1 MKGRTSGGRE
11 DAVRRLL
18 LRALGVGF
26 TLTVALVP
34 ASCDLPTAAP
44 ILETKW
50 LFEVRSTA
58 IDVDGLLPT
67 GVTREAGAFSVAVDP
82 GQAGKGLDELCPVCL
97 ELQGRSA
104 PKPAFT
110 GGLADTLSLP
120 ASVVSADLAAG
131 SAELSFL
138 HDFDFDPLRPPGGQ
152 AGSFTLVV
160 SEIGG
165 RELARAVLD
174 GATDS
179 LPPGESY
186 RRTLALAP
194 GAVGPQVVFAVS
206 ISSPAGGRDR
216 EHWVRFE
223 ANQSFQASVAPA
235 GLSVS
240 SATVDAVGRQA
251 EIEPAAV
258 GVEGVDAAIV
268 DRIAT
273 GAFVLEIANPFGV
286 GMDAEFVIAQGDS
299 AVVRKD
305 FKVSRDAASTASI
318 PLSADEFRSF
328 LGKPDVVMSGSGTVV
343 SPAGGVRVAPDM
355 EVKIDGNVELVI
367 RVGS

>member
-1 MKGRTSGGRE
+1 MT
-11 DAVRRLL
+11 RRAAEGPRS
-18 LRALGVGF
+18 LRVGLV
-26 TLTVALVP
+26 LTVALAP
-34 ASCDLPTAAP
+34 ASCDLPTSAP
-44 ILETKW
+44 VLETKW
-50 LFEVRSTA
+50 LFEVRSTT

-67 GVTREAGAFSVAVDP
+67 GVTRDAGAFSVAVDP
-82 GQAGKGLDELCPVCL
+82 GQAGQGLDELCPLCL

-110 GGLADTLSLP
+110 GGVADTLDLP
-120 ASVVSADLAAG
+120 ASVVSADLATG
-131 SAELSFL
+131 SVELSFH

-152 AGSFTLVV
+152 AGSFTVTV

-174 GATDS
+174 GAADS
-179 LPPGESY
+179 LPPGEPY

-194 GAVGPQVVFAVS
+194 GTVGPQVVVAVS
-206 ISSPAGGRDR
+206 IASPAGGRDR
-216 EHWVRFE
+216 EHWVRF
-223 ANQSFQASVAPA
+223 AADQSIRASVAPA

-240 SATVDAVGRQA
+240 SAVVDVVGRQT
-251 EIEPAAV
+251 EIEPAAAD
-258 GVEGVDAAIV
+258 VEGVDGAIV

-286 GMDAEFVIAQGDS
+286 GLDAEFVIVQGDS

-305 FKVSRDAASTASI
+305 FQVSQDATSTESI
-318 PLSADEFRSF
+318 PLSAEEFRSF
-328 LGKPDVVMSGSGTVV
+328 LGKADVVLGGSATVV
-343 SPAGGVRVAPDM
+343 SPTGGVRVAPDM

-367 RVGS
+367 RAGS